1 MTDTEEKVLGKRERN
16 EAQEMDIEPSNG
28 SAAVGAKN
36 AGSAEDDSDD
46 DVGPMPMP
54 AGGSENGQTVRKKRK
69 GTFNTISAR
78 SVILFLVL
86 TYISRP

>member
-28 SAAVGAKN
+28 SAAAGAKN
-36 AGSAEDDSDD
+36 AGLAEDDSDD

-54 AGGSENGQTVRKKRK
+54 AGGSENGQTVRKKRQ
-69 GTFNTISAR
+69 GALNTMDAR
-78 SVILFLVL
+78 SVMLFTVL
-86 TYISRP
+86 TYMS